1 MFHSKKL
8 EAAEQTK
15 YYPGFDYLRAVAAL
29 GVYISH
35 ADRSHSLPS
44 NLGNASV
51 QLFFAL
57 SGFLI
62 GGILLRS
69 NQKDLPR
76 FFFNRAV
83 RIWIPYAIAILILAL
98 ATALKQGFS
107 DPKIREFFFYM
118 VTFTYN
124 WFGPP
129 QLAEFSNRMPLDGTA
144 NHFWSICVEE
154 QFYLVAPFLILF
166 LPRPALFVGL
176 AGAVLL
182 SPDYFASISLG
193 VMLSVAGPQIWIIAT
208 FAVLGA
214 CLALTGPYIGAAAFV
229 STAIVGAMARLPGRQ
244 SLLGKI
250 AGGASFPFYLNH
262 WLGLFAINA
271 AIRIGMPYWMA
282 WSTGLAIAIVFSVI
296 HYLVIDRTI
305 AANRGEW
312 FSRRSGILLC
322 GLAFG
327 LVVIGLAGGAML

>member
-1 MFHSKKL
+1 MFHSKKI
-8 EAAEQTK
+8 EAAAETK
-15 YYPGFDYLRAVAAL
+15 YYPWFDYLRAVAAL
-29 GVYISH
+29 GVFIGH
-35 ADRSHSLPS
+35 ADRNHILPA

-69 NQKDLPR
+69 HQNDLPR
-76 FFFNRAV
+76 FYFNRAV
-83 RIWIPYAIAILILAL
+83 RIWVPYAIAILILAVV
-98 ATALKQGFS
+98 TALKQGFS
-107 DPKIREFFFYM
+107 DPKFLEFFFYM
-118 VTFTYN
+118 VTFVYN

-129 QLAEFSNRMPLDGTA
+129 QLAEFRNRMPLDGTA

-166 LPRPALFVGL
+166 LPRPVLFAGL

-193 VMLSVAGPQIWIIAT
+193 VMLAVAGPQIWIIAT
-208 FAVLGA
+208 FAALGV
-214 CLALTGPYIGAAAFV
+214 CLALTGPYIAAAAFV
-229 STAIVGAMARLPGRQ
+229 STAIVGALARLPGRQ

-250 AGGASFPFYLNH
+250 AGGASYPFYLNH

-271 AIRIGMPYWMA
+271 ALRIGMPYWMA
-282 WSTGLAIAIVFSVI
+282 WSTGLTIAIVFSVI
-296 HYLVIDRTI
+296 HYLAIDRTI
-305 AANRGEW
+305 AAHRGGW

-322 GLAFG
+322 GFAFA